1 MQNRAARCGRIAGA
15 LGLCQSLILIL
26 FLAEPAGAQTSA
38 SFQVS
43 ATIVPGCEINGSP
56 PTPSQSV
63 GQAGALDFG
72 NHSALETGPVSVA
85 LAQNAGLTFRCT
97 PSVALTMALGGGLH
111 AGNSRNVQEPG
122 GRRIAYSL
130 FRDPAFTQQ
139 LAVNQP
145 VPVSF
150 SGSGAI
156 ALPIYGRLSLGAGNR
171 PGTYTDTVV
180 VTLAW

>member
-1 MQNRAARCGRIAGA
+1 MQNRAAWCGRAAGVS
-15 LGLCQSLILIL
+15 GLCLSLS
-26 FLAEPAGAQTSA
+26 LAAPAGAQTSA

-43 ATIVPGCEINGSP
+43 ATIVPGCEINGSR
-56 PTPSQSV
+56 PTAGQAV
-63 GQAGALDFG
+63 GQVGVLDFG
-72 NHSALETGPVSVA
+72 NHSALETEQVAVA

-111 AGNSRNVQEPG
+111 AGNSRNMQEPG
-122 GRRIAYSL
+122 GRRIAYNL
-130 FRDPAFTQQ
+130 FRDPAYTQQ
-139 LAVNQP
+139 LTVNQP
-145 VPVSF
+145 FPVSF

-156 ALPIYGRLSLGAGNR
+156 ALPIYGRLNLAAGNY

>member
-1 MQNRAARCGRIAGA
+1 M
-15 LGLCQSLILIL
+15 
-26 FLAEPAGAQTSA
+26 FLAAPAGAQTSA

-43 ATIVPGCEINGSP
+43 ATVVPGCEINGSP
-56 PTPSQSV
+56 PTPGQSV
-63 GQAGALDFG
+63 GQAGVLDFG
-72 NHSALETGPVSVA
+72 THSALETGAVSVS

-97 PSVALTMALGGGLH
+97 PSVTLTMAVGSGLH
-111 AGNSRNVQEPG
+111 AGTSRNVQEPG

-139 LAVNQP
+139 LAVNEA

-156 ALPIYGRLSLGAGNR
+156 ALPVYGRLNLGAGNW

-180 VTLAW
+180 VTLTW